1 MSAIVVD
8 VGARLVRREGID
20 VHLAPK
26 AFELL
31 LILVRNQPNAVP
43 HEQLHAAL
51 GPASMSPRR
60 AWPHWS
66 RSFARHSTIALAMAA

>member
-31 LILVRNQPNAVP
+31 LILVRNFELPAPESESREPEAENPEARSRKP
-43 HEQLHAAL
+43 EAAL
-51 GPASMSPRR
+51 
-60 AWPHWS
+60 
-66 RSFARHSTIALAMAA
+66 